1 MMFVPSVS
9 QIVVIETAMI
19 AMVGSMSHAS
29 SRKIA
34 LRCRDGVAVEPA

>member
-19 AMVGSMSHAS
+19 AVVGWMSQS
-29 SRKIA
+29 
-34 LRCRDGVAVEPA
+34 GP